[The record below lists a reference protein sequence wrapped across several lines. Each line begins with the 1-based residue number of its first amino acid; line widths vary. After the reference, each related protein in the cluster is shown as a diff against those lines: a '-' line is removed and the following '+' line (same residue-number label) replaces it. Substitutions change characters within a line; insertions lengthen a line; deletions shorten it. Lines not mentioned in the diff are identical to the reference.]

1 MSLVPYQS
9 GQAKLCSRRKNIFSG
24 ANSALSTVS
33 TPGGFVALL
42 DLWDFAPQERA
53 RQDHHEGISIFGGQ
67 QTFSE
72 ITFHKEYGIFLN
84 GEGNEFGKLFFLG
97 AMVPLGH

>member
-1 MSLVPYQS
+1 M
-9 GQAKLCSRRKNIFSG
+9 
-24 ANSALSTVS
+24 
-33 TPGGFVALL
+33 ALL

-53 RQDHHEGISIFGGQ
+53 RQDHHEGISIFGVSRHFQ
-67 QTFSE
+67 KK
-72 ITFHKEYGIFLN
+72 IPKEYGIFPN